1 MIELAHWLG
10 MTVTAEGVETPEQ
23 LACLKHLECDALQA
37 YLYAAA
43 MPSGDFIDLLTHEQK
58 VR

>member
-23 LACLKHLECDALQA
+23 LACLKHLECDAFQA

-43 MPSGDFIDLLTHEQK
+43 MPSGDFIDLLTHEQE